1 MIQYKQQ
8 KRRFLKCVDVITG
21 ITVMDGTIVDVGA
34 EQIPQALAVDAATTD
49 AAAAAIAAITTI

>member
-21 ITVMDGTIVDVGA
+21 ITVMDATIVDVVPTPGA
-34 EQIPQALAVDAATTD
+34 AADAATTD
-49 AAAAAIAAITTI
+49 AAADAIAAVTII

>member
-1 MIQYKQQ
+1 M
-8 KRRFLKCVDVITG
+8 DVITG